1 MRKKVTAA
9 AAVLAAVLLA
19 GCAGQGQQDAAESS
33 SAAASSVSEASE
45 AAEAVSGSSET
56 ADMSAAYSDYYVEIT
71 DDLGR
76 TVEFTKMPE
85 KVAVLNGSYAETWIL
100 AGGEI
105 SAVVKDA
112 WEDYDLGLSE
122 DVVNLGST
130 KDLNIELIFDTEPDL
145 ILASAGSTSHKEAR
159 ETFENAKVPVLYF
172 EVNNFNDYLRMLDA
186 CTQITGRADLYETNG
201 TAIQAQVDEVKA
213 AAEAAIAENGAPKV
227 LLIRAAASGVHAKG
241 STGTV
246 AGEMLADLGVINIA
260 DGSDLLEDLSLEK
273 IIEED
278 PDFIFI
284 VQQGDDTEGMQKLLD
299 ETLMNNPAWAG
310 LTAVKEGRLYYLEK
324 NLYHFKPNNK
334 WGTAYEKL
342 EKLLFEA

>member
-1 MRKKVTAA
+1 MKKVP
-9 AAVLAAVLLA
+9 VLLLAGVLCAGLLA
-19 GCAGQGQQDAAESS
+19 GCGSTQENESS
-33 SAAASSVSEASE
+33 EKSSTETASWSFGS
-45 AAEAVSGSSET
+45 SSET
-56 ADMSAAYSDYYVEIT
+56 AEISDYSAYYSDYYVEIT

-76 TVEFTKMPE
+76 KVELHKPPQR
-85 KVAVLNGSYAETWIL
+85 VAVLNGSYAETWLL

-112 WEDYDLGLSE
+112 WEDYDFGLSE

-130 KDLNIELIFDTEPDL
+130 KDLNMELIFDTDPDL
-145 ILASAGSTSHKEAR
+145 IIASAGSTSHKAAL
-159 ETFENAKVPVLYF
+159 ETFENAKMTVLYF
-172 EVNNFNDYLRMLDA
+172 EVNTFDDYMRMLSA
-186 CTQITGRADLYETNG
+186 CTQITMRDDLFETNG
-201 TAIQAQVDEVKA
+201 TAVKTQVDEVKA
-213 AAEAAIAENGAPKV
+213 AAAAAVSEKGAPKV

-246 AGEMLADLGVINIA
+246 AGEMLADLGVVNIA

-299 ETLMNNPAWAG
+299 ETLMSNPAWSG
-310 LTAVKEGRLYYLEK
+310 LTAVKEGRLFYLDK
-324 NLYHFKPNNK
+324 KLYHFKPNNR
-334 WGTAYEKL
+334 WGTAYEEL
-342 EKLLFEA
+342 EKILFED